1 MIPNKLFQIPES
13 CAKVNN
19 FWEYYNYIKGNNI
32 LLKKQTNELCR
43 ENKKLKCKLQIY
55 FSDSG
60 MLIYLITLLFYYFLL
75 LFIKKI

>member
-13 CAKVNN
+13 CTKVSN

-32 LLKKQTNELCR
+32 LLKKQTNELCK

-55 FSDSG
+55 FSVDSG
-60 MLIYLITLLFYYFLL
+60 MLIYLITLLFYFLL
-75 LFIKKI
+75 L